1 VTDSLDPSIIAANL
15 ATVRERLAEAARASG
30 RAPESVRLIAVSKT
44 FPAESVRAAIAAG
57 QRDFGENKVQEAI
70 PKIEAIEAAEAI
82 EAVAAGAGAR
92 GRAEDDQIRWHL
104 IGHLQS
110 NKARKAA
117 RPFDVIHSIDSVD
130 LLQKIDAAAREARRM
145 PELLIQVDLA
155 GELTKF
161 GATPDQLQP
170 IYDAAASLTNARLVG
185 LMVLPPWSEDPEV
198 ARPYFRRL
206 RELRDELG
214 SRGVAAAS
222 LRELS
227 MGMSHDFEVA
237 IAEGATMV
245 RVGTAIFGKRTP
257 PAAPAIQ
264 P

>member
-1 VTDSLDPSIIAANL
+1 VTESLDPSIIAANL
-15 ATVRERLAEAARASG
+15 HAVRARIAAAADACG
-30 RAPESVRLIAVSKT
+30 RKPESVRLIAVSKT

-70 PKIEAIEAAEAI
+70 PKIEKIASEGH
-82 EAVAAGAGAR
+82 GA
-92 GRAEDDQIRWHL
+92 DDEIRWHL

-130 LLQKIDAAAREARRM
+130 LLQKIDAAAREARRS

-155 GELTKF
+155 GEATKF
-161 GATPDQLQP
+161 GAPLEALQP
-170 IYDAAASLTNARLVG
+170 IFDAAASLTSARLVG

-214 SRGVAAAS
+214 SRGVPAAS
-222 LRELS
+222 LHELS
-227 MGMSHDFEVA
+227 MGMSHDYEVA
-237 IAEGATMV
+237 IAEGATLV

-257 PAAPAIQ
+257 PTAATEP
-264 P
+264 

>member
-1 VTDSLDPSIIAANL
+1 VTESLDPSTIATNL
-15 ATVRERLAEAARASG
+15 TAVRERIARAAEASR

-70 PKIEAIEAAEAI
+70 PKIEAIEASAASAAAEQS
-82 EAVAAGAGAR
+82 G
-92 GRAEDDQIRWHL
+92 DDPIRWHL

-117 RPFDVIHSIDSVD
+117 RPFDVIHSIDSAD
-130 LLQKIDAAAREARRM
+130 LLQKIDAAAREARRT

-155 GELTKF
+155 GEATKF
-161 GATPDQLQP
+161 GATPDDLQP
-170 IYDAAASLTNARLVG
+170 IYDAAAALTNARLVG
-185 LMVLPPWSEDPEV
+185 LMILPPWSEDPKV

-214 SRGVAAAS
+214 SRGVPAAR

-257 PAAPAIQ
+257 PTAATQ
-264 P
+264 G

>member
-1 VTDSLDPSIIAANL
+1 VTDSLDPHTIAANL
-15 ATVRERLAEAARASG
+15 HAVRGRINAAAAACG
-30 RAPESVRLIAVSKT
+30 RTPESVRLIAVSKT

-70 PKIEAIEAAEAI
+70 PKIEKIASDGH
-82 EAVAAGAGAR
+82 GA
-92 GRAEDDQIRWHL
+92 DDEIRWHL

-130 LLQKIDAAAREARRM
+130 LLRKIDAAAHEARRA

-155 GELTKF
+155 GEATKF
-161 GATPDQLQP
+161 GATPDTLQP
-170 IYDAAASLTNARLVG
+170 IFEAAASLASARLVG
-185 LMVLPPWSEDPEV
+185 LMVLPPWSEDPEI

-214 SRGVAAAS
+214 SRGVPAQH

-227 MGMSHDFEVA
+227 MGMSHDYEVA

-257 PAAPAIQ
+257 PTAVTQ
-264 P
+264 D